1 MYVKKKAKAKRR
13 ILDNVMVAILDEGI
27 NVSTRKKM
35 GYL

>member
-13 ILDNVMVAILDEGI
+13 ILDNVMVAKLDEGI
-27 NVSTRKKM
+27 NVSIRKKM